1 MCCVCQIKYT
11 AAERERA
18 SNAGPFKFT
27 LTTGS
32 DYSESA
38 TAAAQITTPKAI
50 LFQKSA
56 TL

>member
-1 MCCVCQIKYT
+1 MCCVCQIKYR

-18 SNAGPFKFT
+18 SSAGSFT
-27 LTTGS
+27 FTTVS